1 MLRRVKMDINKKNEE
16 FIKLQRQNKILKNQ
30 IFDMKTTSVID
41 ESGVNNSKSVAK
53 LTKEQ

>member
-1 MLRRVKMDINKKNEE
+1 MDINKKNEE

-41 ESGVNNSKSVAK
+41 ESGVNNSKSAIK
-53 LTKEQ
+53 LAKEQ